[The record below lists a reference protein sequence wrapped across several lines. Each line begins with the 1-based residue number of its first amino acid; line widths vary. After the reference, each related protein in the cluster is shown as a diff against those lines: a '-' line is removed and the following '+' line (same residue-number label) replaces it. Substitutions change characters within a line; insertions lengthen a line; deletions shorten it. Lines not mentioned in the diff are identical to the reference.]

1 MESVKR
7 TQRTYRSPLRE
18 EAARRTREAVVEAAA
33 EVFVDEGYAGATIEQ
48 IRPRG
53 VSRPTVFGVGS
64 KAQLFALA
72 RQRAAT
78 AVASPPTTKAS
89 RRLLAIPDARRLLEG
104 FAAFTAAI
112 SQRLGP
118 LQLVLEQAAGTDP
131 ELAQLLESSQQE
143 LLECA
148 RPIVAAVAA
157 TGSLRRDIPAEAAAD
172 MLWLQIQPTNYR
184 RLVRERGWSHRAF
197 ERWHAAAMIAALLE
211 PSGPADPE
219 TRTAKTSALLA
230 APVQPAGHREGVA
243 AVGGA
248 EFSRRPLQLTAD
260 DPQFVAGEAVPGP
273 PERDRPG
280 DHRPDGGGRG
290 HRDLPGVHLGM
301 QGGDARLAQQSL
313 AQPGRRETGQVTEV
327 GQQLRRD
334 MALQHLGRAAEALA
348 ADHDPAEALIAWL
361 RLINARAAVN
371 NGLAAAMAA
380 SEDSGTPGSLQSCH
394 AMIAAAGGALL
405 QRAIGSGAVRP
416 DVGIHDLLGLVNAL
430 ARADGGHDRTSE
442 DENRLLMLALTGI
455 MTRPAD

>member
-18 EAARRTREAVVEAAA
+18 EAARRTREAVLEAAV

-48 IRPRG
+48 IAARAD

-78 AVASPPTTKAS
+78 GGRVTANDEGFQQ
-89 RRLLAIPDARRLLEG
+89 LLAIPDARRLLTE

-118 LQLVLEQAAGTDP
+118 LQLVLEQTAGTDP

-148 RPIVAAVAA
+148 RGIVAAVAA

-184 RLVRERGWSHRAF
+184 RLAQERGWSHRAF

-211 PSGPADPE
+211 PAGPD
-219 TRTAKTSALLA
+219 
-230 APVQPAGHREGVA
+230 
-243 AVGGA
+243 
-248 EFSRRPLQLTAD
+248 
-260 DPQFVAGEAVPGP
+260 
-273 PERDRPG
+273 
-280 DHRPDGGGRG
+280 
-290 HRDLPGVHLGM
+290 
-301 QGGDARLAQQSL
+301 
-313 AQPGRRETGQVTEV
+313 
-327 GQQLRRD
+327 
-334 MALQHLGRAAEALA
+334 
-348 ADHDPAEALIAWL
+348 
-361 RLINARAAVN
+361 
-371 NGLAAAMAA
+371 
-380 SEDSGTPGSLQSCH
+380 
-394 AMIAAAGGALL
+394 
-405 QRAIGSGAVRP
+405 
-416 DVGIHDLLGLVNAL
+416 
-430 ARADGGHDRTSE
+430 
-442 DENRLLMLALTGI
+442 
-455 MTRPAD
+455 